1 MKENQK
7 AEVEGIAKRFNVGVD
22 FVEAGLEA
30 RYATTMRAKL
40 EAFNK
45 ERKLIVQDS
54 EAIQKQHE
62 KGKWTARERVG
73 KLLDLNS
80 FDELDLWH
88 RPYETGFDIGE
99 EKGRGDGVVIGYGTV
114 GNRSVTLW
122 AQDATVLGG
131 TVGAVHARKVTMIM
145 ENGLKNRTPVV
156 ALFDSEGIR
165 AEDAVQYPDF
175 YSASSMAYFQTLSL
189 GGRSQGIPGHGLLH
203 RRAFPRRG
211 PRGFHLHGARHKLH
225 ARHASVPVER
235 ERPDRRCLGAR
246 QRDGGL
252 RRPRGERRG
261 LPAKMPPAPEL
272 PSLAQRRISPRG
284 GHRG

>member
-45 ERKLIVQDS
+45 ERKLIVQDA
-54 EAIQKQHE
+54 EAIERQHE

-73 KLLDLNS
+73 KLLDPNS

-131 TVGAVHARKVTMIM
+131 TVGAVHARKVTHDHG
-145 ENGLKNRTPVV
+145 E
-156 ALFDSEGIR
+156 R
-165 AEDAVQYPDF
+165 AEEPDPHRGPVRF
-175 YSASSMAYFQTLSL
+175 RGDPGGGCRSVPGFLLPELHGLLSDPEL
-189 GGRSQGIPGHGLLH
+189 GRRSQGIPGHGPLH

-211 PRGFHLHGARHKLH
+211 PWRFHLHGTRHKLH
-225 ARHASVPVER
+225 APHAAF
-235 ERPDRRCLGAR
+235 PDRKRAPGSAMP
-246 QRDGGL
+246 GGTPASPGSAMSW
-252 RRPRGERRG
+252 RR
-261 LPAKMPPAPEL
+261 AT
-272 PSLAQRRISPRG
+272 RIACKNAVSS
-284 GHRG
+284 